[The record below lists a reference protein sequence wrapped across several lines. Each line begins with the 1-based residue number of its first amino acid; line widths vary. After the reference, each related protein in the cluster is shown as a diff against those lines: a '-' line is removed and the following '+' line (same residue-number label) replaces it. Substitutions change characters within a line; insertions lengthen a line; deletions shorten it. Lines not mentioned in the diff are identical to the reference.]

1 MAGNWIEFNNNP
13 ISRRV
18 GDCAVR
24 AVAKALETDWESAY
38 IMIAKNGFQMCDM
51 PSSDA
56 VWGSVLRQNGFSRE
70 IIPNTCPDCFSVI
83 DFCKAHPNGRYVLG
97 TGSHA
102 VCVVDGSYYDIWDCG
117 KETVIYAWKKET

>member
-24 AVAKALETDWESAY
+24 AVAKALETDWETAY
-38 IMIAKNGFQMCDM
+38 AMIAKNGFQMCDM

-56 VWGSVLRQNGFSRE
+56 VWGSVLRQNGFTRD
-70 IIPNTCPDCFSVI
+70 IIPNTCPDCYTI
-83 DFCKAHPNGRYVLG
+83 ADFCKEHPKGRYVLG
-97 TGSHA
+97 TGGHA
-102 VCVVDGSYYDIWDCG
+102 VCVIDGSYYDNWDCG
-117 KETVIYAWKKET
+117 KETPIYAWKKET

>member
-102 VCVVDGSYYDIWDCG
+102 VCIVDGSYYDIWDCG

>member
-97 TGSHA
+97 TGGHA
-102 VCVVDGSYYDIWDCG
+102 VCIVDGSYYDIWDCG